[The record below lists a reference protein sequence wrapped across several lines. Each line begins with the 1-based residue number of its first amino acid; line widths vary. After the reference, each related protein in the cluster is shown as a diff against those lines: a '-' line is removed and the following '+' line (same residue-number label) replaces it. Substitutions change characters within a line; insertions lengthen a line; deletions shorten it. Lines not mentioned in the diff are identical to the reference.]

1 MRHMMLMLAG
11 FCLTIAAA
19 AQNTG
24 AAPGPE
30 IVVAEP
36 GATLLADEM
45 GFLRVR
51 AIRGPDWEIEKVRNP
66 EGVWIAELRS
76 RGAKVM
82 EFADCGEREEW
93 MRFMLWPIDAADPDL
108 LLVLRYS
115 GGIDG
120 SDALDIIHLKNNFRT
135 LLRSAAEFKFHQVT
149 DLNGDAWPEVVGAS
163 RHYAYFLDLPRELSP
178 FPTVILSYR
187 PDAKKYQCQ
196 NHRFPDLAREKAE
209 IHRKEFE
216 QNQQAAGTFAYD
228 RWNQNSRQALASL
241 VSWILGMCYRGESE
255 VAWAYLHEFTTPE
268 TANLIQPVI
277 AERLATEPYYQ
288 EVLRTQARDS
298 APQN

>member
-1 MRHMMLMLAG
+1 MRYILVL
-11 FCLTIAAA
+11 IAWCGIVLSGNAESPPVVP
-19 AQNTG
+19 
-24 AAPGPE
+24 APEITVAGPE
-30 IVVAEP
+30 QTYV
-36 GATLLADEM
+36 ADEM

-51 AIRGPDWEIEKVRNP
+51 AIRGPNWEIEKVKNP

-82 EFADCGEREEW
+82 EFAECGEREEW

-115 GGIDG
+115 GGVDG

-135 LLRSAAEFKFHQVT
+135 LLQPAAEFQFHQVT

-163 RHYAYFLDLPRELSP
+163 RHYTYILDLPRELSP

-196 NHRFPDLAREKAE
+196 NHRFPDLARETAE
-209 IHRKEFE
+209 IYRKEFE
-216 QNQQAAGTFAYD
+216 RNQQAAGTFAYD
-228 RWNQNSRQALASL
+228 RWNQDSRQALASL
-241 VSWILGMCYRGESE
+241 ISWILEMCYRGESE

-268 TANLIQPVI
+268 TANLVQPVI

-288 EVLRTQARDS
+288 EVLRTQARD
-298 APQN
+298 ATQN